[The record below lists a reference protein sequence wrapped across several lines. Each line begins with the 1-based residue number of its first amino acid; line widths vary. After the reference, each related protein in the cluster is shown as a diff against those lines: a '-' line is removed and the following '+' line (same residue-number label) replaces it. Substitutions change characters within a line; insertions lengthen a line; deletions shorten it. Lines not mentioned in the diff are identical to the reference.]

1 MRFIQPFETKEKKTM
16 TSELQTLV
24 KESDLYDYA
33 IRGKVDAFSKD
44 FNRRLIHAVT
54 TQAHQVLD
62 FLRAVLKD
70 GSVRVFM
77 DSVISIYEDLVR
89 QAEIQL
95 MFVR

>member
-1 MRFIQPFETKEKKTM
+1 M

-24 KESDLYDYA
+24 RESDLYDYA

-44 FNRRLIHAVT
+44 FNRRLVHAVVN
-54 TQAHQVLD
+54 QAHRVLE
-62 FLRAVLKD
+62 FLRAVLED

-77 DSVISIYEDLVR
+77 DSVISIYEDLVS
-89 QAEIQL
+89 QAEAQI